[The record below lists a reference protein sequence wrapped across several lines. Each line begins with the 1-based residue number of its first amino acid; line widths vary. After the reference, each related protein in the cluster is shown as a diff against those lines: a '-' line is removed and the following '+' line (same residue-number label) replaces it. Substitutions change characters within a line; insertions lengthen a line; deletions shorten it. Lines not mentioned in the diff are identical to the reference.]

1 MPTPFERLLDR
12 IPFMDKEM
20 LALRRLVSP
29 GDTVIEAG
37 AAGGLHTWL
46 LSRLVGPDG
55 AVHAFEPRPRAV
67 RNLAR
72 LARLARWPNVRLH
85 PQALGGAPARDVITI
100 PRVGTRAQVGPA
112 NVAGRTVEIEVTT
125 VDRVVAAEGLERV
138 DLLRVDVE
146 GHEWALLDGA
156 AATLERDHPTILCE
170 IEDRHLERHGRTAQ
184 VVLDRFA
191 DLGYAPHVF
200 HHGRLHPS
208 PHATVAH
215 NDYVLLPPGHALRA
229 G

>member
-46 LSRLVGPDG
+46 LSRLVGADG
-55 AVHAFEPRPRAV
+55 TVHAFEPRPRAV
-67 RNLAR
+67 RNLRR
-72 LARLARWPNVRLH
+72 LARVAGWPNVHVH

-112 NVAGRTVEIEVTT
+112 NVVGRTVEIEVTT
-125 VDRVVAAEGLERV
+125 VDDVVAAEGLERV

-156 AATLERDHPTILCE
+156 AATLARDHPAIVCE
-170 IEDRHLERHGRTAQ
+170 IEDRHLARHGRSAQ

-200 HHGRLHPS
+200 HHGALHPS
-208 PHATVAH
+208 PRATVAH
-215 NDYVLLPPGHALRA
+215 NDYVLLPPGHPLRS